1 MLAKC
6 APGYVVEAHGKHK
19 LRVKWRNKLYYN
31 LPKGDHGRRP
41 GRGEIQ
47 RGHVRDLVTHLG
59 ILDCA
64 REFFDFLR

>member
-31 LPKGDHGRRP
+31 LPKGDSRQATGPR
-41 GRGEIQ
+41 
-47 RGHVRDLVTHLG
+47 
-59 ILDCA
+59 
-64 REFFDFLR
+64 